1 LSGHAGQSDLLHWFD
16 SVAESR
22 PRVFLTHGEDRAR
35 KPLGRLLESR
45 HRVPVEYPGLRSVIT
60 C

>member
-45 HRVPVEYPGLRSVIT
+45 HRVPVE
-60 C
+60 